1 MKSSISVKIV
11 VWSCNI
17 VLVILALSFL
27 FGVYYYAKLPVLIAP
42 DIDLE
47 GVTNLNY
54 RVSQSFLGDNY
65 TFERVVDKVKGID
78 EENYYFT
85 SADNIY
91 RVSFSD
97 SLALKASKINR
108 ELSSSESS
116 YFGLIK
122 NQTIV
127 TESTDDV
134 PIRYAVPALSLE
146 KEVFVSY
153 ARSNVLSL
161 IFVILY
167 GMVFIWYL
175 RKFIAGLLTPGF
187 FTRSNAFYLKVAAW
201 MAIATPFLMWLLN
214 SFIGLDLFADLKFDN
229 ASEVSS
235 GFTQPFL
242 MLLFGLVLLAIA
254 WSFDHGVKLQKEQ
267 ELTV

>member
-1 MKSSISVKIV
+1 MKSSFSIKIV
-11 VWSCNI
+11 VWSCNF
-17 VLVILALSFL
+17 VLIILALSFL
-27 FGVYYYAKLPVLIAP
+27 FGLYYYAKLPSLIAP
-42 DIDLE
+42 NLDLE
-47 GVTNLNY
+47 GVTNANY

-65 TFERVVDKVKGID
+65 VFERVIDQVNDID

-85 SADNIY
+85 SVDNVY
-91 RVSFSD
+91 RVSFSN

-108 ELSSSESS
+108 ELSSSESR

-153 ARSNVLSL
+153 ARSNALSL
-161 IFVILY
+161 LFVILY

-187 FTRSNAFYLKVAAW
+187 FTRDNAFYLKITAW

-214 SFIGLDLFADLKFDN
+214 SLISVDLFADLKFDN

-235 GFTQPFL
+235 GLSHPLL
-242 MLLFGLVLLAIA
+242 MLFFGLIMLAVA
-254 WSFDHGVKLQKEQ
+254 WSFDQGVKLQKEQ